1 MIEMII
7 IGAVSVIFGVLI
19 LIAFYLGYKAGQK
32 DMPEL
37 PSQEIKLEDVGISEE
52 AEFDGISDDDYL
64 KTIRDFEE
72 IEVEK
77 PKEPEHIE

>member
-7 IGAVSVIFGVLI
+7 IGTVSVIFGVLI

-32 DMPEL
+32 DMPEF

-52 AEFDGISDDDYL
+52 VEYDGISDIDYL
-64 KTIRDFEE
+64 KTVRDFEE